1 MIKNRSFTTFW
12 LCFYLSLV
20 FHASLAQ
27 QVYKPTIEPGKE
39 WHFGIGTGMGNF
51 VDVKWEVTCDTVE
64 YNGQFYAV
72 IEPSL
77 SATVENCTG
86 TLYVREDINEKKVYF
101 LPEPYEG
108 GQEILYLDY
117 SLEQGEDVFVYP
129 HWANT
134 VVDTV
139 RDIDFLGE
147 TVRFIDFGCN
157 PGPCDG
163 FIEGFGLARSG
174 SLPGCMGWTEVLGLA
189 YIYDCDETNDV
200 EQPVSNEQ
208 IRIYPNPVRDRLN
221 ILFNDPSI
229 QYPINIKILSV
240 NGTLLWE
247 TSVNANNAE
256 LNLPGLPGGIL
267 LLTLQTGEELFLK
280 RLVKY

>member
-1 MIKNRSFTTFW
+1 MKNKPFSSFS
-12 LCFYLSLV
+12 LCLCLSLV
-20 FHASLAQ
+20 FQASLAQ

-39 WHFGIGTGMGNF
+39 WHLGIGSGMGNF

-64 YNGQFYAV
+64 YNGRFYAV
-72 IEPSL
+72 IEPTL
-77 SATVENCTG
+77 STTAENCSG
-86 TLYVREDINEKKVYF
+86 TLYVREDIDEKKVYF

-108 GQEILYLDY
+108 EQEILYLDY
-117 SLEQGEDVFVYP
+117 SLEQGDAVSFYP

-139 RDIDFLGE
+139 RYIDFLGE

-174 SLPGCMGWTEVLGLA
+174 SLPGCMGWTEVFGLA

-200 EQPVSNEQ
+200 EESVLNEQ
-208 IRIYPNPVRDRLN
+208 ILIYPNPVSDRLN
-221 ILFNDPSI
+221 ILINDPSI
-229 QYPINIKILSV
+229 RYPVSLKIQSSSGALFLET
-240 NGTLLWE
+240 TL
-247 TSVNANNAE
+247 NASNAE
-256 LNLPGLPGGIL
+256 LNLAELPGGLFFMI
-267 LLTLQTGEELFLK
+267 LQTGEKLFLE
-280 RLVKY
+280 RLVKH